1 MDESIA
7 LFEFSRNNRR
17 KCVETVAYAHI
28 ELGLKIWFPH
38 RSRQHAALRSR
49 LKARCVPAAPGVGP
63 RSDEAVDE
71 ELAEWAEL
79 EGDLARRELKATRDA
94 HAKFCGEA
102 FGICEAAR
110 GNRMFNPTSICARY
124 L

>member
-1 MDESIA
+1 M
-7 LFEFSRNNRR
+7 
-17 KCVETVAYAHI
+17 
-28 ELGLKIWFPH
+28 
-38 RSRQHAALRSR
+38 
-49 LKARCVPAAPGVGP
+49 PAAPGVGP

-79 EGDLARRELKATRDA
+79 EHDLARRELKATRDA

-110 GNRMFNPTSICARY
+110 GNQMFNPTSICARY